1 MIYFHFTL
9 EKVYINLTNVPNQF
23 KVRISSFCLTTKY
36 FNVYIKKN
44 NQLLKKGWKGVTT
57 INTNNLFNIIDEKHC
72 ILSYKAGHSFKYGE
86 RTKGKTK
93 M

>member
-36 FNVYIKKN
+36 FNVKKN
-44 NQLLKKGWKGVTT
+44 LLKNGWKGGTT
-57 INTNNLFNIIDEKHC
+57 INTNNLFNVSNKKHY
-72 ILSYKAGHSFKYGE
+72 IVP
-86 RTKGKTK
+86 
-93 M
+93 

>member
-36 FNVYIKKN
+36 FNVKKKN
-44 NQLLKKGWKGVTT
+44 LLKNGWKGGTT
-57 INTNNLFNIIDEKHC
+57 INTNNLFNISNKKHC
-72 ILSYKAGHSFKYGE
+72 IVP
-86 RTKGKTK
+86 
-93 M
+93 